1 MKQAIS
7 KITVMFIGLIFFWM
21 IAPGSVNAATV
32 NSEFNNRSE
41 EEVSQV
47 YNELQA
53 LFPDEYHYILE
64 YENGI
69 DKSILFPEII
79 FEDTRSGSAG
89 NYTLTVYNNG
99 QVLLGIERDLTN
111 SNDTASTRAY
121 DVRHVTKSY
130 ELGDV
135 GHFITFTVAYDVN
148 LYAYDVIDSYRVDG
162 DGFYLFPYN
171 LRKKLYEDSNG
182 NAYVGYVNS
191 SMYSDGSGV
200 LYDLGVIVG
209 HDNSMGVCR
218 LSTGVDAFITYMLN
232 PFIWGN

>member
-7 KITVMFIGLIFFWM
+7 KITVMFIGLILFWM

-99 QVLLGIERDLTN
+99 QVLL
-111 SNDTASTRAY
+111 
-121 DVRHVTKSY
+121 
-130 ELGDV
+130 
-135 GHFITFTVAYDVN
+135 
-148 LYAYDVIDSYRVDG
+148 
-162 DGFYLFPYN
+162 
-171 LRKKLYEDSNG
+171 
-182 NAYVGYVNS
+182 
-191 SMYSDGSGV
+191 
-200 LYDLGVIVG
+200 
-209 HDNSMGVCR
+209 
-218 LSTGVDAFITYMLN
+218 
-232 PFIWGN
+232 

>member
-135 GHFITFTVAYDVN
+135 EHFITFTVAYDVN

-162 DGFYLFPYN
+162 DGFYLFPY
-171 LRKKLYEDSNG
+171 
-182 NAYVGYVNS
+182 
-191 SMYSDGSGV
+191 
-200 LYDLGVIVG
+200 I
-209 HDNSMGVCR
+209 
-218 LSTGVDAFITYMLN
+218 
-232 PFIWGN
+232 